1 MRFIPFFNKRPVRD
15 ISLNT
20 NEGGPDPQEK
30 ELLRRARNGDRSA
43 VGELIRTHEG
53 LIYRFLLSRTQDE
66 DQAADLA
73 QETFVKALRSLE
85 AFRGES
91 TFRTWLLAIARN
103 EFRAAYRKG
112 LRRKEQSLDTVVQIA
127 AEGFGPEDEAVRDS
141 EIERIRRQM
150 DTLPEKQRLSVSL
163 RLFDG
168 LSFREI
174 GVAIGSTEG
183 AARVNFHHG
192 IRKLREWLEHDE

>member
-1 MRFIPFFNKRPVRD
+1 M
-15 ISLNT
+15 NT
-20 NEGGPDPQEK
+20 NEGGPDPQEV
-30 ELLRRARNGDRSA
+30 ELLRRARKGDRQALS
-43 VGELIRTHEG
+43 ELIRTHEG
-53 LIYRFLLSRTQDE
+53 LVYRFLLSRTQDE
-66 DQAADLA
+66 DQAGDLA

-85 AFRGES
+85 AFRGDS

-112 LRRKEQSLDTVVQIA
+112 LRRKEQSLETVIQIA
-127 AEGFGPEDEAVRDS
+127 DEGVDPEAEAVRDS

-150 DTLPEKQRLSVSL
+150 DALPDKQRMSVSL

-174 GVAIGSTEG
+174 GHAIGSTEG

-192 IRKLREWLEHDE
+192 IRKLREWLEDDE